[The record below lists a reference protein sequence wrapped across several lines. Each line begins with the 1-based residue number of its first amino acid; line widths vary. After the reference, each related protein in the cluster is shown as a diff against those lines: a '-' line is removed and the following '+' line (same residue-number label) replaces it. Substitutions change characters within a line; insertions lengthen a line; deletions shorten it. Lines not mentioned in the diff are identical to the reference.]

1 MLGFGAVQKRNE
13 NRAQNWTSSTDRK
26 HREAAATNQ

>member
-13 NRAQNWTSSTDRK
+13 NRAQNWTSSTGRK